1 MELRRI
7 LARNV
12 LRQRK
17 ALGLSQEQLAFQAGM
32 DRTWLSQLETTKA
45 AVSIDIVEK
54 VARALSVEPCELL
67 DPHWGS

>member
-12 LRQRK
+12 LRRRK
-17 ALGLSQEQLAFQAGM
+17 ALDLSQEELADLAGM

-45 AVSIDIVEK
+45 AVSIDIIEK
-54 VARALSVEPCELL
+54 IARAFEVDPAELL
-67 DPHWGS
+67 RTEP

>member
-12 LRQRK
+12 LRRRK
-17 ALGLSQEQLAFQAGM
+17 ALDLSQEELADLAGM

-45 AVSIDIVEK
+45 AVSIDIIEK
-54 VARALSVEPCELL
+54 IARAFEVDPAELL
-67 DPHWGS
+67 RIEP